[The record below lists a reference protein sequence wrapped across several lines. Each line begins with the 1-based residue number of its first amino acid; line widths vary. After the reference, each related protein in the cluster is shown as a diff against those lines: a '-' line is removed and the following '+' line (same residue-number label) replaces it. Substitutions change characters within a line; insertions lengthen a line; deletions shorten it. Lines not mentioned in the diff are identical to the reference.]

1 MTAAA
6 EESRQEERREGK
18 RQGKEVHCK
27 AISLASQAGVHL
39 RSSLECRSCISLPIV
54 NGYLWSL
61 DPGISEHIGCKS
73 EFISHSMIVEAPFSK
88 QHGSNPE
95 RDSRYLFW

>member
-18 RQGKEVHCK
+18 RQGKEVHCQ

-39 RSSLECRSCISLPIV
+39 RSLECRSCISLPVV
-54 NGYLWSL
+54 NGYLWTRESL
-61 DPGISEHIGCKS
+61 DTLAINLNLFHRTVA
-73 EFISHSMIVEAPFSK
+73 IVTSSLIYFLDI
-88 QHGSNPE
+88 H
-95 RDSRYLFW
+95 